1 MSTQVLCKTDCCE
14 NPAPCGEGP
23 QGHLGAA
30 MGVEAHLGSEWE
42 MDFLPIPLPT
52 LCGKLPKKPSQTHTI
67 IKL

>member
-1 MSTQVLCKTDCCE
+1 
-14 NPAPCGEGP
+14 
-23 QGHLGAA
+23 